1 MSRIKPLMLSLVL
14 GAFAVDAHA
23 QDEAQHW
30 VSDQLPTYVR
40 SGPTD
45 GYRIVGTL
53 DSGEPVTLLERQ
65 NDYSRVRSQD
75 GDMVWIPSRY
85 LQDTPSARSRLPELQ
100 TRVDE
105 LTSELDGINQEWEQ
119 RVADMKTTLDE
130 RGQRIE
136 ELEAR
141 NDELNSAYGEAQE
154 TVRGLEARLDTQ
166 EQDLLMRYFMYGAG
180 VAGAGLLV
188 GLIVPHL
195 PRRRKRRSGW
205 F

>member
-1 MSRIKPLMLSLVL
+1 MLSLVL
-14 GAFAVDAHA
+14 GAFAVDTHA

-75 GDMVWIPSRY
+75 GDTVWIPSRY

-141 NDELNSAYGEAQE
+141 NAELNSAYGEAQE

>member
-75 GDMVWIPSRY
+75 GDTVWIPSRY

-100 TRVDE
+100 ARVDE

-119 RVADMKTTLDE
+119 RVADMKVTLDE

>member
-1 MSRIKPLMLSLVL
+1 MLSLVL

-75 GDMVWIPSRY
+75 GDTVWIPSRY

-141 NDELNSAYGEAQE
+141 NAELNSAYGEAQE

>member
-1 MSRIKPLMLSLVL
+1 MLSLVL
-14 GAFAVDAHA
+14 GAFAVDAYA

-75 GDMVWIPSRY
+75 GDTVWIPSRY

-141 NDELNSAYGEAQE
+141 NAELNSAYGEAQE

>member
-75 GDMVWIPSRY
+75 GDTVWIPSRY

-100 TRVDE
+100 ARVDE

-119 RVADMKTTLDE
+119 RVADMKVTLDE

-141 NDELNSAYGEAQE
+141 NAELNSAYGEAQE